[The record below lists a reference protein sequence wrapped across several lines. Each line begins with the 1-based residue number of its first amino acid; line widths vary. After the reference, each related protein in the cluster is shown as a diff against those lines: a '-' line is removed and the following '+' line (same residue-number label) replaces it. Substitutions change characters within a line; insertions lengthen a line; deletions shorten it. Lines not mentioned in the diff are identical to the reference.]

1 VKVLVLYENTGE
13 SDAAAVLAVALNKI
27 GSMLCNSTIEDTL
40 GGQSLRI
47 NAGPLWKVNA
57 VSSPLE
63 ALGSRNPF
71 SPTHS
76 QPKPKRG
83 QRALIFEEDV

>member
-1 VKVLVLYENTGE
+1 MKVLVLYES
-13 SDAAAVLAVALNKI
+13 SDEQIPAATLALALNKI
-27 GSMLCNSTIEDTL
+27 GSMLCNSMVSDDGT
-40 GGQSLRI
+40 QLRI
-47 NAGPLWKVNA
+47 LAGPDWKVSA

-71 SPTHS
+71 SPSHS

-83 QRALIFEEDV
+83 QRALIFEEDM